1 MPSARVTATSQRA
14 QGKCSRQEA
23 FADENKAEA
32 ESLAALAG
40 EKHAQ
45 KMAEY
50 AQQMVELDIKKQH
63 IDLEATEKW
72 LQAEDR
78 RLAAQH
84 QQEHEKEAH
93 DLQMFRLHLQY
104 QGAATVGVGPFGA
117 QQFGAAHQFED
128 SNMLTGS
135 SIANPREGS
144 FLPPFNG

>member
-1 MPSARVTATSQRA
+1 MAMSQRA
-14 QGKCSRQEA
+14 QGKHSCWEA
-23 FADENKAEA
+23 FTDENKAEA

-50 AQQMVELDIKKQH
+50 AQQMVELDIKKQR
-63 IDLEATEKW
+63 IDLEATEKQ
-72 LQAEDR
+72 LQAEDH
-78 RLAAQH
+78 RLTAQH

-93 DLQMFRLHLQY
+93 NLQMFCLCLQY
-104 QGAATVGVGPFGA
+104 QGAAAMGVGLFGT
-117 QQFGAAHQFED
+117 QQFSAAYQFED

-135 SIANPREGS
+135 SIANPREGL